1 MRFGRLFWK
10 LFLGNA
16 VLVAAVLA
24 AFIWLIVRQVD
35 QYYVAELTTTLHS
48 QAEALGHLLEDR
60 LTPADSPELN
70 RLAREIS
77 HNDPAGIRITF
88 IDAGGAVLGD
98 SDSTPAS
105 MESHRDRPEVRQAAR
120 EGWGQ
125 DMRMSHTLGR
135 QMKYVAVRVGP
146 PQSPAGYVRL
156 AMPMRV
162 ISEHSESMRRLFWST
177 GVATLAAC
185 ILLAMGLARL
195 WSRPVRQITRVAKS
209 LSRGDLNARLR
220 VTGGD
225 ELAELARSLNEMR
238 DHIVAHLETIDRQRR
253 MLQSLLAQLQEGV
266 IVTRPDGHIALINPA
281 AVRLMGATQNAE
293 QLIGAPVE
301 VCVTSHRL
309 QKILAGTGESDTSI
323 HEVQMNVQGESSRV
337 SVLAQACNIALETGN
352 GEDAAGAVASGRLLV
367 LTDVTPL
374 ARMIQ
379 VKADFAANASHE
391 LRTPLS
397 AIRAATETLMSI
409 DPSRDAVAVQRF
421 AAIID
426 RQSSRMEALVRDL
439 LDLSRI
445 ESSPAS
451 SPTGPVSLPGFL
463 ADLHARYRERL
474 ELKSLQW
481 TTDLPSGLP
490 QLQANAHLL
499 RLVLDNLVDNAVK
512 FTASGGHIR
521 VSAFACDEG
530 AGRFVR
536 IEVADDGCGIPP
548 EEQERVFERFYQ
560 VERSRSG
567 ADRGTGLGLSIVRH
581 AVAALGGTVRLASEP
596 GRGTTVSVTLPISPD
611 AARNPG

>member
-1 MRFGRLFWK
+1 
-10 LFLGNA
+10 
-16 VLVAAVLA
+16 
-24 AFIWLIVRQVD
+24 
-35 QYYVAELTTTLHS
+35 
-48 QAEALGHLLEDR
+48 
-60 LTPADSPELN
+60 
-70 RLAREIS
+70 
-77 HNDPAGIRITF
+77 
-88 IDAGGAVLGD
+88 
-98 SDSTPAS
+98 
-105 MESHRDRPEVRQAAR
+105 
-120 EGWGQ
+120 
-125 DMRMSHTLGR
+125 
-135 QMKYVAVRVGP
+135 
-146 PQSPAGYVRL
+146 
-156 AMPMRV
+156 
-162 ISEHSESMRRLFWST
+162 
-177 GVATLAAC
+177 
-185 ILLAMGLARL
+185 
-195 WSRPVRQITRVAKS
+195 
-209 LSRGDLNARLR
+209 
-220 VTGGD
+220 
-225 ELAELARSLNEMR
+225 
-238 DHIVAHLETIDRQRR
+238 
-253 MLQSLLAQLQEGV
+253 
-266 IVTRPDGHIALINPA
+266 
-281 AVRLMGATQNAE
+281 
-293 QLIGAPVE
+293 
-301 VCVTSHRL
+301 
-309 QKILAGTGESDTSI
+309 
-323 HEVQMNVQGESSRV
+323 
-337 SVLAQACNIALETGN
+337 LETGN

-445 ESSPAS
+445 ESSPAP
-451 SPTGPVSLPGFL
+451 SPSGPVNLPGFL